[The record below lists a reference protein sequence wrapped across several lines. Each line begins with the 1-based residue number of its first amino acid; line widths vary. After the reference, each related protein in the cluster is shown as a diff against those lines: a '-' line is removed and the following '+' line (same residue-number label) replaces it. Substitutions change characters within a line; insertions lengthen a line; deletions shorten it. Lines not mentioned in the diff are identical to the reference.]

1 MAETIVSE
9 QIQMQEKN
17 FRILKQ
23 FQNNIQKLTEQDL
36 YWHNGHIVILAVRL
50 KKLLSSF
57 RNHWNFSLEPKMV
70 EEYSNVKR

>member
-36 YWHNGHIVILAVRL
+36 YWHNLHIVILAVRL
-50 KKLLSSF
+50 KK
-57 RNHWNFSLEPKMV
+57 
-70 EEYSNVKR
+70 

>member
-23 FQNNIQKLTEQDL
+23 FQNNIQNLTEQDL

-50 KKLLSSF
+50 KK
-57 RNHWNFSLEPKMV
+57 
-70 EEYSNVKR
+70 